1 MLRLWVKTFREAVLS
16 ICLPD
21 CTYFQIQKCVKEI
34 STSCFPADI
43 KSVYKKI
50 QPAFNRMNNSS
61 FGCLWECP
69 QLLELCGTLVDTSKL
84 DSNINS
90 VVNVVTHS

>member
-1 MLRLWVKTFREAVLS
+1 MF
-16 ICLPD
+16 
-21 CTYFQIQKCVKEI
+21 Y
-34 STSCFPADI
+34 TSCFPADT

-50 QPAFNRMNNSS
+50 QLAFNRMNSSS

-69 QLLELCGTLVDTSKL
+69 QLLELWGKLVDTSKL

-90 VVNVVTHS
+90 VVNVVTHSWYGDEPDHHEGLF